1 MTKLKSFFGIAQTPV
16 SHIEKIVSAVG
27 GFTAIFFI
35 FIISQ
40 TMLGGDL
47 GNTVNN
53 SSALIIASM
62 GASAVLLFAVPH
74 GPLSQPWPVIGGH
87 IISALIGVSCAKLI
101 PNELI
106 AASIA
111 VGIAI
116 GTMYYLKCIHP
127 PGGATALSAVI
138 GGSATHDLGYQF
150 ILTPVLLNVIV
161 ILLVGVLFNY
171 PFAWRRYPF
180 FLHRKQNQIKPP
192 SHSSENIPSITHE
205 DFVYAL
211 SEIDSFIDVSE
222 YDLIRIY
229 NLATKKS
236 QQASFDPKKM
246 IIGSY
251 YSSAAHGE
259 NWTVRQIVDESTS
272 TIEDSQSADP
282 DKDIVIYKVIAG
294 QNKRSSGYCT
304 RAEFLEW
311 AKHQVEPD
319 GNSWKILEHTPPL
332 S

>member
-1 MTKLKSFFGIAQTPV
+1 MTKLKSFFGIALTPV
-16 SHIEKIVSAVG
+16 SHIEKIVSAIG
-27 GFTAIFFI
+27 GFIAIFFI
-35 FIISQ
+35 IIISQ
-40 TMLGGDL
+40 SMLSGYPG
-47 GNTVNN
+47 NN
-53 SSALIIASM
+53 SAALIIASM

-101 PNELI
+101 PNELL
-106 AASIA
+106 AASLA

-138 GGSATHDLGYQF
+138 GGSATHELGYQF
-150 ILTPVLLNVIV
+150 ILTPILLNVIV
-161 ILLVGVLFNY
+161 ILLIGVLFNY
-171 PFAWRRYPF
+171 PFAWRRYPI
-180 FLHRKQNQIKPP
+180 FLHRKQNQIKTP
-192 SHSSENIPSITHE
+192 SPSTEVIPSITHE

-246 IIGSY
+246 IVGSY
-251 YSSAAHGE
+251 YSSATHGE
-259 NWTVRQIVDESTS
+259 NWTVRQIVDASPNKE
-272 TIEDSQSADP
+272 P
-282 DKDIVIYKVIAG
+282 DKDILIYKVIAG
-294 QNKRSSGYCT
+294 KNKRSSDYST
-304 RAEFLEW
+304 RTEFLEW

-319 GNSWKILEHTPPL
+319 GNAWKILEHTPPL
-332 S
+332 

>member
-1 MTKLKSFFGIAQTPV
+1 MTKLKTIFGIAQSPV
-16 SHIEKIVSAVG
+16 SHIEKIVSATG

-35 FIISQ
+35 IIISQ
-40 TMLGGDL
+40 QMLSGD
-47 GNTVNN
+47 T
-53 SSALIIASM
+53 SSAALIIASM

-87 IISALIGVSCAKLI
+87 LISALIGVSCAKLI
-101 PNELI
+101 PNELM
-106 AASIA
+106 AASLA

-116 GTMYYLKCIHP
+116 GAMYYLKCIHP

-138 GGSATHDLGYQF
+138 GGSATHELGYQF
-150 ILTPVLLNVIV
+150 ILTPILLNVVV
-161 ILLVGVLFNY
+161 ILMVGILFNY

-180 FLHRKQNQIKPP
+180 LLHRFSQQKQNQIETP
-192 SHSSENIPSITHE
+192 SPDTEVIPSITHE

-246 IIGSY
+246 IVGSY
-251 YSSAAHGE
+251 YSSATHGE
-259 NWTVRQIVDESTS
+259 NWTVRQIVDESS
-272 TIEDSQSADP
+272 PIIEGTKSADP
-282 DKDIVIYKVIAG
+282 DKDIVIYKVIEG
-294 QNKRSSGYCT
+294 KNKRSSGYST
-304 RAEFLEW
+304 RKEFLEW
-311 AKHQVEPD
+311 AKNQVEPD
-319 GNSWKILEHTPPL
+319 GKAWKILEHTPPL
-332 S
+332 